1 MEYLHQQA
9 VLGVVYAGLIQ
20 ITLHYFPVFYGK
32 ADQLTD
38 DLLIADTASAVFV
51 HFESLTAF
59 QPIAAANKAVRYNY
73 VYPVIRYH
81 ANY

>member
-1 MEYLHQQA
+1 M
-9 VLGVVYAGLIQ
+9 LGVVYAGLIQ
-20 ITLHYFPVFYGK
+20 VALHDLPVLQGK

-38 DLLIADTASAVFV
+38 DIFIAGITCAVFV
-51 HFESLTAF
+51 HFCFLTAF